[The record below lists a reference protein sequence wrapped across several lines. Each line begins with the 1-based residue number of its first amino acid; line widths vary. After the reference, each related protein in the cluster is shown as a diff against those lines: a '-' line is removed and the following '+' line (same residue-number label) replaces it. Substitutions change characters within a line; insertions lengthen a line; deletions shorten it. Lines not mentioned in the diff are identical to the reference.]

1 LLFAFFLLPLAH
13 AADFYVTTDGSDSNP
28 GTIGQPFGTLN
39 GARTAIRALS
49 HPLSSGVTVWIRDG
63 RYFLQTPFA
72 LSGSQDSGTPGA
84 AITYRSYL
92 NETPYLIGGTN
103 VGGFV
108 AVTNAAVLARL
119 TDSAKT
125 NVLVANLGSQGIT
138 NLGVIVPHGYNHS
151 GVNPYDD
158 PTPWQAELLFQDKAM
173 QLARY
178 PNNSNWLNIAASPA
192 PSGTTSFGYTGNEPS
207 NWVAMADILIQGFW
221 NSDFAESTEVVSSI
235 NTGTKAI
242 NIIQPG
248 PAYNLAVG
256 QRFCF
261 LNVLEELDIPG
272 EYYVD
277 RTNGLLYFW
286 PPSAITNGSCILS
299 TVTNLV
305 TLTAVSN
312 VAFSGLT
319 FEGARQKMI
328 VITAGKSN
336 LVTQCTLRGSSG
348 SALQILSSPQTG
360 VSGCAITDTG
370 ERGVFIYQSGSR
382 SNLVSGSNFIT
393 FNTISNVSR
402 LSIILRPPIQISATW
417 YLTNQDVCGVY
428 VAHNLIHHAPHMAI
442 LYYGN
447 NHVIEYN
454 EFHHVITQA
463 ADAGVIYAGGDWSF
477 HGNIIRYN
485 YFHDVNVNP
494 GSANWDGV
502 KGVYLDDGTSGTT
515 VYGNVFCNVDHGVFV
530 NGGHNN
536 VVMNNIF
543 VDCTN
548 YNIGSMAAFGLQVN
562 QWITQRSD
570 LTNQLTTRLQAMPY
584 QTPPWSTQYPDLV
597 TMLTDHPYLAISNVI
612 ATNIFYH
619 NLSDVTWAWGAQTNT
634 AVLNNLTNTDPLFVN
649 YSQRNFALLTN
660 SPAWALGFQAIP
672 TSGFGPGLLPASGL
686 QKIWPR

>member
-1 LLFAFFLLPLAH
+1 LPLAH
-13 AADFYVTTDGSDSNP
+13 AADFYVATNGTDSNP
-28 GTIGQPFGTLN
+28 GTIDQPFATLE

-49 HPLSSGVTVWIRDG
+49 HPMSSSVTVWVRNG
-63 RYFLQTPFA
+63 RYYLQTPFK
-72 LSGSQDSGTPGA
+72 LSGSQDSGTATAPV
-84 AITYRSYL
+84 IYRNYAD
-92 NETPYLIGGTN
+92 EVPMIIGGTN
-103 VGGFV
+103 VNGFV
-108 AVTNAAVLARL
+108 AITNAAVLARL

-125 NVLVANLGSQGIT
+125 NVLVADLGSQGIT

-151 GVNPYDD
+151 GADPYDD

-178 PNNSNWLNIAASPA
+178 PNNSDWLNIAVSPA
-192 PSGTTSFGYTGNEPS
+192 PRGTTSFGYTGTEPN
-207 NWVAMADILIQGFW
+207 NWAVMADIFIQGWW
-221 NSDFAESTEVVSSI
+221 NTDFAESMEQVSSI
-235 NTGTKAI
+235 NTGTKVI
-242 NIIQPG
+242 NIAQPG
-248 PAYNLAVG
+248 PAYNIAAG

-261 LNVLEELDIPG
+261 LNVFEELDIPG

-286 PPSAITNGSCILS
+286 PPSTITNGACILS

-305 TLTAVSN
+305 TLTSVSN

-328 VITAGKSN
+328 VIAAGQSN
-336 LVTQCTLRGSSG
+336 LVANCTLKGSSG
-348 SALQILSSPQTG
+348 SALHILSSPQTG
-360 VSGCAITDTG
+360 VTGSTIADAG

-402 LSIILRPPIQISATW
+402 LSMNFRPPIGISSTW

-428 VAHNLIHHAPHMAI
+428 VAHNLIHHAPHLAI
-442 LYYGN
+442 SLSGN
-447 NHVIEYN
+447 NNVIEYN
-454 EFHHVITQA
+454 EFHHIVTQA
-463 ADAGVIYAGGDWSF
+463 ADSGVINMGNDWSF

-548 YNIGSMAAFGLQVN
+548 YNAGSMAAFGLQVN

-597 TMLTDHPYLAISNVI
+597 TMLANHPYLAISNVI
-612 ATNIFYH
+612 ATNIFY
-619 NLSDVTWAWGAQTNT
+619 NNRSDITWAWGAQTNT

-672 TSGFGPGLLPASGL
+672 RSGFGPQSPPLPPSEL
-686 QKIWPR
+686 RTK